1 MSDHSDGVWFRVT
14 TRRLG
19 WGYNF
24 VPVTWQGWVMALG
37 LGPVIVATV
46 FAGDPT
52 VSRRSN
58 IPLFL
63 KTKALFGLSGTH
75 LPPITV
81 AALIVGEI
89 GIFLLLLFWK
99 SRALKP
105 LD

>member
-1 MSDHSDGVWFRVT
+1 MTDQSEGTWFRVNP
-14 TRRLG
+14 RRFG

-52 VSRRSN
+52 ITRHSN
-58 IPLFL
+58 IPVFL
-63 KTKALFGLSGTH
+63 KIKAMFGLSAAH
-75 LPPITV
+75 LPTVTV
-81 AALIVGEI
+81 AALIVSEVAV
-89 GIFLLLLFWK
+89 FLVLLFWK
-99 SRALKP
+99 SQTLKP